1 MRKYY
6 YKTDARWGLYNILVW
21 ENPKNKNDWNEFT
34 MVNIT
39 KKIEFQNSV
48 TDDVVIVHICVKEI
62 SNFYFLFHQNLKI
75 KIIL

>member
-1 MRKYY
+1 MKKYY
-6 YKTDARWGLYNILVW
+6 YKTVPRWGVYNILVW
-21 ENPKNKNDWNEFT
+21 ENPKNKNGWNEFT

-62 SNFYFLFHQNLKI
+62 SNFYFLLNHNLTI
-75 KIIL
+75 KIHL